1 MTDFRQFKLTNGDE
15 IICEIVQWPGDDEE
29 DMIIRK
35 AMQLKSYDDDGRGI
49 RYYNFKPWIT
59 MQEDTDGFL
68 SLNYAHIL
76 AEVIPSDKMLK
87 HFFEAV
93 ENSNLTPEEIQDKI
107 DNYFEKL
114 KKMAGELDSDFSN
127 VIEFNPD
134 RNKLH

>member
-107 DNYFEKL
+107 DNYFAKL
-114 KKMAGELDSDFSN
+114 KKMAGDLDSDFSN

>member
-107 DNYFEKL
+107 DSYFEKL
-114 KKMAGELDSDFSN
+114 RKMAGGLDSDFSN
-127 VIEFNPD
+127 VIEFNPN

>member
-1 MTDFRQFKLTNGDE
+1 MTDFRQFKLSNGDE

-93 ENSNLTPEEIQDKI
+93 ENSNLTPEEIQNKI
-107 DNYFEKL
+107 DSYFEKL

>member
-107 DNYFEKL
+107 DNYFAKL

>member
-1 MTDFRQFKLTNGDE
+1 MSDFRQFKLTNGDE

-35 AMQLKSYDDDGRGI
+35 AMELKSYDDDGRGL
-49 RYYNFKPWIT
+49 RYYNFKPWVT

-76 AEVIPSDKMLK
+76 AEVIPSDKLLK

-107 DNYFEKL
+107 DSYFEKL
-114 KKMAGELDSDFSN
+114 RKMAGELDSDFSN

>member
-93 ENSNLTPEEIQDKI
+93 ENSSLSPEEIQNKI
-107 DNYFEKL
+107 DSYFEKL